1 MARNVCND
9 SRLASAFATLVC
21 AWAVA
26 LVVLGLST
34 APHSAAGLQ
43 HSAAISA
50 DAIR

>member
-34 APHSAAGLQ
+34 APHSEAGLQ
-43 HSAAISA
+43 FSTAISA

>member
-34 APHSAAGLQ
+34 APHSEARLQ
-43 HSAAISA
+43 FSAAISA